1 MKFIKLATAG
11 ILVLSVGGLAACH
24 SGPEGKYS
32 LDKTEMKKEMDAKI
46 AKMPKEQQAFAKLAS
61 AMIDAMNMEVELQSG
76 GKLQATSTKPSLDKD
91 APAKTE
97 SKTGTWRKDGEKII
111 LTIDGKDMNCDQ
123 KDKSLSCS
131 GDKPGEPPMV
141 FVKS

>member
-1 MKFIKLATAG
+1 MRFTKLATAG
-11 ILVLSVGGLAACH
+11 ILVLAVGGMAACH

-32 LDKTEMKKEMDAKI
+32 LDKTEMKKQMETKVAKL
-46 AKMPKEQQAFAKLAS
+46 PKEQQAFAKLAT

-76 GKLQATSTKPSLDKD
+76 GKLHATSTKPAFEKGK
-91 APAKTE
+91 PAKTE
-97 SKTGTWRKDGEKII
+97 SKDGTWHKDGEKLI
-111 LTIDGKDMNCDQ
+111 LTIDGKDLKCDQ
-123 KDKSLSCS
+123 TGKSLSCT